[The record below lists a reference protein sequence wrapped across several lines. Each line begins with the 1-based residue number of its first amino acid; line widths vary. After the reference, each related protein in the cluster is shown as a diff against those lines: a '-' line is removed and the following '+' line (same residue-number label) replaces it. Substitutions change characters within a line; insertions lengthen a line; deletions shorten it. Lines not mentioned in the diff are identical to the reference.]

1 MQNLRI
7 AGVIDL
13 PECLPTFC
21 FQIVRFGIFYLNN
34 DSGVRIIDL
43 NHDITEA
50 VSGFPVRADH
60 PSTLET
66 ENSQKKS
73 MIEVFFQMFLY
84 KGVPYTDGFF
94 IYSRKRCSTSSD
106 RPSYSASQNLLTVPH
121 LF

>member
-50 VSGFPVRADH
+50 VSGFPVGADH
-60 PSTLET
+60 PPVLKEGTWGQVLET
-66 ENSQKKS
+66 ADKENYL
-73 MIEVFFQMFLY
+73 QM
-84 KGVPYTDGFF
+84 KV
-94 IYSRKRCSTSSD
+94 S
-106 RPSYSASQNLLTVPH
+106 
-121 LF
+121 